1 VKNTTM
7 NLALQV
13 REDLTTVWNRS
24 GQLTHDLTE
33 LGIELA
39 SLDRMAAELT
49 ERARKY
55 EPPRQRDGYNFID
68 PAVDT
73 TDPNETLAILKERL
87 RRVGENLEHAKRLL
101 GHRCEVIRAIVGNE

>member
-49 ERARKY
+49 ERARTF
-55 EPPRQRDGYNFID
+55 EPPRQRDGLNIVD

-73 TDPNETLAILKERL
+73 SDPRESLALLRERL
-87 RRVGENLEHAKRLL
+87 RRTDENLEHAERLL
-101 GHRCEVIRAIVGNE
+101 QERRETIRAIVG

>member
-1 VKNTTM
+1 MRNTTT
-7 NLALQV
+7 NLTSQV
-13 REDLTTVWNRS
+13 KEELTTIWNRS
-24 GQLTHDLTE
+24 GQFLHDLKE
-33 LGIELA
+33 LGAELS
-39 SLDRMAAELT
+39 SLDRAAADLT

-87 RRVGENLEHAKRLL
+87 RRVGDNLEHAKRLL
-101 GHRCEVIRAIVGNE
+101 DERCETIRAIAG